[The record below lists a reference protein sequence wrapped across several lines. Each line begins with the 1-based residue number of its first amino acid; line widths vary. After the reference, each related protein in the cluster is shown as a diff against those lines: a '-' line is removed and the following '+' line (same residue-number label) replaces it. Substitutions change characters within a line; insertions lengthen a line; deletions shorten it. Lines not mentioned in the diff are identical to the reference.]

1 MTQREMDF
9 GEFEE
14 LKKQFG
20 LLDEKLEKQRIIS
33 EDIVNGAIEE
43 KLSHVETW
51 YRNRFRTSL
60 ISAPVASIVLFA
72 MYIDMGVEYWGLSLF
87 VLAVGL
93 LEYFLN
99 RRCYKALDIDRLPS
113 MTMTEARERVLGH
126 ERLRSMTGKI
136 MLPQYIALIA
146 WTILVAS
153 GFGLSVEVIAI
164 TTFAMGVS
172 VIWGYCQQKANKRRL
187 DGILQHIRSLRGE
200 N

>member
-60 ISAPVASIVLFA
+60 ISAPVVSIVLFA
-72 MYIDMGVEYWGLSLF
+72 MYFDMGVEYWGLSLF

>member
-1 MTQREMDF
+1 MTQREIDF
-9 GEFEE
+9 KEFEE

-43 KLSHVETW
+43 KLSHVEKW
-51 YRNRFRTSL
+51 YRNRFRVSL
-60 ISAPVASIVLFA
+60 ISAPVVSIVFFA
-72 MYIDMGVEYWGLSLF
+72 MYIDRGVEYWGFSLF
-87 VLAVGL
+87 ILAVSM

-99 RRCYKALDIDRLPS
+99 SRCYKALDIDRLPS
-113 MTMTEARERVLGH
+113 MTMTEAQERVLGH

-136 MLPQYIALIA
+136 MLPPYIALIA

-153 GFGLSVEVIAI
+153 GFSWSVEVIAV
-164 TTFAMGVS
+164 TTFAMGLS
-172 VIWGYCQQKANKRRL
+172 AIWGYCQQKANKRRL

-200 N
+200 D

>member
-60 ISAPVASIVLFA
+60 ISAPVVSIVLFA

-126 ERLRSMTGKI
+126 ERLRSITGKI

>member
-43 KLSHVETW
+43 KLSRVETW

-153 GFGLSVEVIAI
+153 DFGLSVEIIAI

>member
-1 MTQREMDF
+1 MDF

-43 KLSHVETW
+43 KLSRVETW

-153 GFGLSVEVIAI
+153 DFGLSVEIIAI

>member
-87 VLAVGL
+87 VLAVSL

>member
-9 GEFEE
+9 GELEE

-153 GFGLSVEVIAI
+153 GFGLSIEVIAI

>member
-9 GEFEE
+9 KEFEE

-20 LLDEKLEKQRIIS
+20 FLDEKLEKQRIIN

-113 MTMTEARERVLGH
+113 MTMTEAQERVLGH

-187 DGILQHIRSLRGE
+187 DGILKHIRSLRGKE
-200 N
+200 

>member
-20 LLDEKLEKQRIIS
+20 LLDEKLEKQRIIG

-43 KLSHVETW
+43 KLSRVETW

-153 GFGLSVEVIAI
+153 DFGLSVEIIAI